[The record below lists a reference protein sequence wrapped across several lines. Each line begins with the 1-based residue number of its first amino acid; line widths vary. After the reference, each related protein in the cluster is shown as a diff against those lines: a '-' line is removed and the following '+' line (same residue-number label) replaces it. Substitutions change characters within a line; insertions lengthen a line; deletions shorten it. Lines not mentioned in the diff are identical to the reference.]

1 MSRLPAP
8 QNDPADGLKNRRFLA
23 FYAFGFILLWPCAI
37 LGFDL
42 AFKIETAKI
51 VAYLGYA
58 GTFGSSPIVA
68 YFLACRAEGK

>member
-1 MSRLPAP
+1 MNRLPAP

-23 FYAFGFILLWPCAI
+23 FYAFGFILLWPIVI
-37 LGFDL
+37 LAADL
-42 AFKIETAKI
+42 WHGVDTGKV